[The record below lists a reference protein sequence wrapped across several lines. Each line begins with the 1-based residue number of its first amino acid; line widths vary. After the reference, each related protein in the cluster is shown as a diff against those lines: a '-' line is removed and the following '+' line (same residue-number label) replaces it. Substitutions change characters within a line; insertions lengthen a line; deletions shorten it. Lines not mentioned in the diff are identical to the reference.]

1 LVRVRP
7 GGTANVH
14 LKSGQVE
21 LLCHELEILNR
32 SDPLPFQLDEHVSE
46 EVRLRFRYIDLR
58 REEMRDRLL
67 LRHRITRAMRH
78 YLDDA
83 GFVDIETPMLSKA
96 TPEGARDYLVPSRTH
111 AGKFFALP
119 QSPQIYKQLLMI
131 AGFDRY
137 YQIVRC
143 FRDEDLRADR
153 QPEFTQLDI
162 ETSFLDQKDIQVL
175 MEGLVRHL
183 FKQVLNVDLPNPLPT
198 MTYADAMRR
207 YGSDKPDLRVP
218 LELVDVADL
227 VKGCDFKVF
236 AGPAAD
242 PRGRVTAL
250 CVPQGGKL
258 SRKEIDDY
266 TAYVARYGA
275 KGLAY
280 VKVNEIA
287 KGRDG
292 LQSPILK
299 FLSDA
304 AVAGILERTS
314 ARDGDLIFFGADS
327 GKVVSDALG
336 ALRLKVGHDLKL
348 VASGWRPLWVVDFPM
363 FEYDPE
369 ARRWAAMH
377 HPFTSP
383 VNLDYAALSASPG
396 EALAKAYDL
405 VLNGSEIGG
414 GSVRIHTQEL
424 QSVVFDLLGIS
435 PEEARTKFGFLLDA
449 LKFGAP
455 PHGGIAFGLDRL
467 AMLMAGADS
476 IRDVIAFPKTQT
488 AADLLMDA
496 PTEVSE
502 AQLKELHIR
511 VRAPIKVESPLGP
524 LEPPQPAASPVSA
537 RSSVRRPESVLIVI
551 YTAAG
556 EFLLLERRRPPG
568 FWQSVTGSLEWGETA
583 DDAARRE
590 LIEETGITQGFLR
603 NLQWTQVFEIL
614 PSFGKTY
621 APGITTNLEHAFA
634 LKLLERVPVTLSV
647 KEHVQYRWASAA
659 EAVDLVTSRTNLAVI
674 RQLRH

>member
-1 LVRVRP
+1 VRTHYCGQIGESSVGSIVTVAGWAHRRRDHGGVIFVDLRDREGLLQIVFDPDAAEVFGMAERVRNEYVLEVTGLVRARP
-7 GGTANVH
+7 HGTANAH

-21 LLCHELEILNR
+21 LLCQSLEILNR
-32 SDPLPFQLDEHVSE
+32 CEPLPFQLDEYVSE

-58 REEMRDRLL
+58 REQMRERLL

-83 GFVDIETPMLSKA
+83 GFIDIETPMLSKA

-137 YQIVRC
+137 YQIARC

-162 ETSFLDQKDIQVL
+162 ETSFLDQAQIQEL

-183 FKQVLNVDLPNPLPT
+183 FAQVLGVDLPNPLPR
-198 MTYADAMRR
+198 MTYAEAMRR
-207 YGSDKPDLRVP
+207 YGSDKPDLRVA

-227 VKGCDFKVF
+227 VRGCDFKVF
-236 AGPAAD
+236 AAPAAD
-242 PRGRVTAL
+242 PRGRVAAL
-250 CVPQGGKL
+250 RVPQGGKL
-258 SRKEIDDY
+258 TRKEIDEY
-266 TAYVARYGA
+266 TAYVARFGA

-280 VKVNEIA
+280 IKVNEAA

-304 AVAGILERTS
+304 AIAGILERT
-314 ARDGDLIFFGADS
+314 APHDGDLIFFGADS
-327 GKVVSDALG
+327 AKVVSDALG
-336 ALRLKVGHDLKL
+336 ALRLKVAQDLKL
-348 VASGWRPLWVVDFPM
+348 TIPGWRPLWVVDFPM
-363 FEYDPE
+363 FEWDEE

-383 VNLDYAALSASPG
+383 VNLDYAALAASPG
-396 EALAKAYDL
+396 EATAKAYDL

-414 GSVRIHTQEL
+414 GSVRIHNQEL

-435 PEEARTKFGFLLDA
+435 AEEARLKFGFLLDA

-488 AADLLMDA
+488 AADPLMDA

-511 VRAPIKVESPLGP
+511 LRLPPKVE
-524 LEPPQPAASPVSA
+524 
-537 RSSVRRPESVLIVI
+537 
-551 YTAAG
+551 
-556 EFLLLERRRPPG
+556 
-568 FWQSVTGSLEWGETA
+568 
-583 DDAARRE
+583 
-590 LIEETGITQGFLR
+590 
-603 NLQWTQVFEIL
+603 
-614 PSFGKTY
+614 
-621 APGITTNLEHAFA
+621 
-634 LKLLERVPVTLSV
+634 
-647 KEHVQYRWASAA
+647 
-659 EAVDLVTSRTNLAVI
+659 
-674 RQLRH
+674 